1 MGGERPQAG
10 HVRSRPVVVGLLGL
24 GTVNGGVATLLREN
38 AAAVAARAGARLEV
52 RAALVRDARRARR
65 IPLDGLRVTADP
77 AEILEDSE
85 VAVVVE
91 AMGGLEPA
99 RTLLLQAVA
108 RGKAVATANKE
119 LIARAGPELFFAA
132 RAASVPV
139 LFEGAVGG
147 AVPMIRGLAAVAAT
161 DRIVGLRGVLNTT
174 TAFLLHR
181 MAAGGTYAEALAEA
195 RRIGVAEPDP
205 SDDVSGR
212 DAAYKLAIL
221 AAMAFG
227 GWVDPTAIPT
237 TGITGLEPGAPARA
251 VAEGRRFHLVAEA
264 RVAGPGAVH
273 ASVHPVALAEDDPL
287 AVASRAAGRNGTAN
301 VLLAE
306 AEAAGALIWAG
317 TGGGA
322 LPTASAVGTDVLT
335 AVRWAVAAREGLA
348 PRWVPPY
355 PPEVALRVAGPRAP
369 AAGGGTGAGWREAAA
384 AGCRE
389 AGAAGRREAGAAP
402 EE

>member
-1 MGGERPQAG
+1 MG
-10 HVRSRPVVVGLLGL
+10 RSRPEVKPVVVGLLGL

-38 AAAVAARAGARLEV
+38 APAVAARAGARIEV
-52 RAALVRDARRARR
+52 RAALVRDACRARSV
-65 IPLDGLRVTADP
+65 PTGGLRVTADP
-77 AEILEDSE
+77 AEILDDPE
-85 VAVVVE
+85 VSVVVE

-99 RTLLLQAVA
+99 RTLLLRAIA

-119 LIARAGPELFFAA
+119 LVARAGPELFSAG

-147 AVPMIRGLAAVAAT
+147 AIPMVRGLAAVAAT
-161 DRIVGLRGVLNTT
+161 DPIIRVRGILNTT

-181 MAAGGTYAEALAEA
+181 MGAGGTYAEALAEA

-227 GWVDPTAIPT
+227 GWVDPAAVPT
-237 TGITGLEPGAPARA
+237 TGITGVGPAEAARA
-251 VAEGRRFHLVAEA
+251 AAGGRRLHLVAEA
-264 RVAGPGAVH
+264 QRAPADTAAAGGGVR
-273 ASVHPVALAEDDPL
+273 ASVAPVPLAADDPL
-287 AVASRAAGRNGTAN
+287 AVASRAAGTQGTAN
-301 VLLAE
+301 VLVVE
-306 AEAAGALIWAG
+306 AEAAGTLVWAG

-355 PPEVALRVAGPRAP
+355 PPEVTLRV
-369 AAGGGTGAGWREAAA
+369 TGARPAPLGAQAPRSAHALEAAA
-384 AGCRE
+384 AAE
-389 AGAAGRREAGAAP
+389 D
-402 EE
+402 